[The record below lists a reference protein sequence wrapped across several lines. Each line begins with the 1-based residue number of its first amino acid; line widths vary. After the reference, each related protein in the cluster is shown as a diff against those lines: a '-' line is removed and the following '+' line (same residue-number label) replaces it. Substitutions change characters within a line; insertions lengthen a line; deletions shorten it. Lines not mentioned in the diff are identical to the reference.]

1 MPARA
6 EAQMKNSVMARSR
19 TASAERLKLR
29 IRRLFLLLLLGHV
42 DGLSFVKEMRSERHY
57 LFSGLDSAGQD
68 DLLLTDRGNC
78 DGAKFHFRLVVHDP
92 DARPSAAIMDC
103 PDR

>member
-1 MPARA
+1 MPANA
-6 EAQMKNSVMARSR
+6 EAQMKNKVMARSR

-29 IRRLFLLLLLGHV
+29 IGRLLLLLLVGHV
-42 DGLSFVKEMRSERHY
+42 YDLSLVEKMRSERHY

-78 DGAKFHFRLVVHDP
+78 DGAKFHFRLVLHDP
-92 DARPSAAIMDC
+92 DARSGAAI
-103 PDR
+103 